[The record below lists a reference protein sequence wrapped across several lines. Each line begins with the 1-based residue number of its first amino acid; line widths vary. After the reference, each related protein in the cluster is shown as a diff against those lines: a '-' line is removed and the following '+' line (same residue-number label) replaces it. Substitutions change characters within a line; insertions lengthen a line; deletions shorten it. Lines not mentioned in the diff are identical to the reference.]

1 MSSLQNT
8 KIIFSFFF
16 KKELRAKRTRFF
28 FIISCIPIIT
38 QIVIKIIELTSQ
50 YSNVTGPKIF
60 ASAII
65 PFYFALFIQFIALF
79 FGSSTI
85 NDEVDN
91 KTLIYLTTSPVS
103 KKSILFGKFLAGYTV
118 ALAVILS
125 GLILSFLISYFD
137 RLNGTIISLFFGII
151 GSAVLGLLIYSAFF
165 CFLGSFMKKSIIFGI
180 IFILGWERGI
190 QILPGFT
197 QKLSFKYFITCI
209 LPIDLPKDGGFLT
222 QNIALV
228 SVVEAIITMLFL
240 TAVFLY
246 ISSYIFKRK
255 EYDLSD
261 QV

>member
-1 MSSLQNT
+1 MNSIQDT
-8 KIIFSFFF
+8 KIIFSFFL
-16 KKELRAKRTRFF
+16 KKELKTKRTRFF
-28 FIISCIPIIT
+28 LIISCMPIIT

-65 PFYFALFIQFIALF
+65 PFYFALFVQFIALF

-91 KTLIYLTTSPVS
+91 KTLIYLTTSPIS
-103 KKSILFGKFLAGYTV
+103 KKSILFGKFLAGYTT
-118 ALAVILS
+118 ALVIILS
-125 GLILSFLISYFD
+125 GLILSFVISYFD
-137 RLNGTIISLFFGII
+137 RINGAMINLFLGII
-151 GSAVLGLLIYSAFF
+151 GSTIIALLVYSAFF
-165 CFLGSFMKKSIIFGI
+165 CFLGSFMKKSMIFGI

-197 QKLSFKYFITCI
+197 QKLSLKYFVTCI

-228 SVVEAIITMLFL
+228 SVLEAVITMLLL
-240 TAVFLY
+240 TVIFLY
-246 ISSYIFKRK
+246 VSSWIFKHK
-255 EYDLSD
+255 EYDLAD
-261 QV
+261 RI